1 MSKRKFII
9 LFLFSILCLCSPMV
23 SHAETTL
30 LSNYEVIS
38 DLVIV
43 DNENGI
49 LYEFYSEE
57 YRDDFLASNSK
68 YQTRSNGVADTKRVF
83 VRSIPKTYTSGAIS
97 INAYGGEAGAT
108 LTPPV
113 SYSFA
118 DPKTGHEVTVSLGV
132 SHNVPPYTYGHI
144 IVKANYNLNEYD
156 LKVRYLGT
164 NKYVNAGKTY
174 TISNAIGWTELRTW
188 K

>member
-1 MSKRKFII
+1 M
-9 LFLFSILCLCSPMV
+9 FSILYLCLPIV

-57 YRDDFLASNSK
+57 YRDDFSASNSK
-68 YQTRSNGVADTKRVF
+68 YQTRSTGVADTKKVF
-83 VRSIPKTYTSGAIS
+83 VRSIPKAYTSGAIS
-97 INAYGGEAGAT
+97 FNAYCGEAGAT
-108 LTPPV
+108 LTLPLTHTF
-113 SYSFA
+113 S
-118 DPKTGHEVTVSLGV
+118 DPQTGHGISVNLEG

-144 IVKANYNLNEYD
+144 IVKASYNLNEYD